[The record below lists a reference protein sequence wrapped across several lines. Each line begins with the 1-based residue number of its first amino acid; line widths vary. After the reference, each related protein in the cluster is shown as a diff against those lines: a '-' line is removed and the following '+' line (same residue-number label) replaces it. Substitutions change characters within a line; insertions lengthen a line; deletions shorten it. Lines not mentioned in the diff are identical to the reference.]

1 MTDIWEPYA
10 ARAVGAARTVVVGA
24 YEFVVTGAD
33 EVIAADS
40 ADRSGGSGGNC
51 GSGADAGIV
60 ELDLAGTGPI
70 RVEWHFPGTDLTAL
84 WTPGLTA
91 HGSIPAAWNAPKQ
104 VSLSRGAPVA
114 SLVGVG
120 DVSRCT
126 FAAREAEVLAAAGVH
141 EETGEFR
148 FWVQAEG
155 RLGLRVDF
163 SVRHFARCL
172 ADVTAWWGAGKEL
185 TFPDSARVPAY
196 STWYSMHQ
204 DVTPEKVERQAA
216 LGKALGLDL
225 IIVDDGWMTADRR
238 RGYGHC
244 GDWDPVSLPD
254 TAAHVARVHELGV
267 EYMLWYAIPF
277 IGRESSMWEAF
288 QPYALRVAEEL
299 DTMVVDPRY
308 PVVRAH
314 LVERHAR
321 AVEDWGMDGLKI
333 DFVDWFGA
341 SGAPAGAPPAGPE
354 ADCATVSEG
363 VERLLAEVFTR
374 IRAAKPT
381 ALVEFRQPYVN
392 PGLWPYTTMIRAVD
406 CPLSPAD
413 NRQRTVDVRLAA
425 GTVPVHSDMLL
436 WHAAEP
442 AEQVASHLINVL
454 FSVPQVSVDL
464 AALDTGQREAL
475 VFWLGVFRRYRE
487 VLQLGALEPA
497 RPDLGYPLVRAY
509 DGTTEIVARYAAL
522 PVDAAGTWEELL
534 VANADADPYVQVR
547 GGSGVVAA
555 EVRDCRGAAVWEG
568 TLELG
573 DVSPYVPRGG
583 LLTLRR
589 GAGSGADA
597 DGSHAA

>member
-10 ARAVGAARTVVVGA
+10 AKAVGAERTVVVGA
-24 YEFVVTGAD
+24 YEFIVTGA
-33 EVIAADS
+33 E
-40 ADRSGGSGGNC
+40 GGPEDLGT
-51 GSGADAGIV
+51 AVPDQDGIV
-60 ELDLAGTGPI
+60 ELAFAAAGDGPI
-70 RVEWHFPGTDLTAL
+70 RVAWQFPCTDVTAL
-84 WTPGLTA
+84 WTPEATGR
-91 HGSIPAAWNAPKQ
+91 GWIPAAWTAPKR
-104 VSLSRGAPVA
+104 VSLTRGAPVA

-126 FAAREAEVLAAAGVH
+126 FAVREAEVLAAAGVH

-155 RLGLRVDF
+155 RLTLRVDF
-163 SVRHFARCL
+163 SARHFAHCL
-172 ADVTAWWGAGKEL
+172 ADVGRWWQDGREADY
-185 TFPDSARVPAY
+185 PDSARLPAY

-216 LGKALGLDL
+216 LGKPLGLEV

-277 IGRESSMWEAF
+277 VGRESSMWEAF
-288 QPYALRVAEEL
+288 QPYALRVAEDL

-308 PVVRAH
+308 PIVRAH

-321 AVEDWGMDGLKI
+321 AVEAWGMDGLKI

-341 SGAPAGAPPAGPE
+341 SADAPQARPG

-363 VERLLAEVFTR
+363 VERLLAEVFQR

-392 PGLWPYTTMIRAVD
+392 PALWPYATMIRAVD
-406 CPLSPAD
+406 CPLSPAE

-425 GTVPVHSDMLL
+425 GTMPVHSDMLL

-464 AALDTGQREAL
+464 AGLGVGQREAL
-475 VFWLGVFRRYRE
+475 AFWLGVFRRYRD
-487 VLQLGALEPA
+487 VLQLGTLEPS
-497 RPDLGYPLVRAY
+497 RPDLGYPVVRAY

-522 PVDAAGTWEELL
+522 PVDGAGTWEELL
-534 VANADADPYVQVR
+534 VANADADPYVRVV
-547 GGSGVVAA
+547 GGSGAVRAV
-555 EVRDCRGAAVWEG
+555 VRDCRGAEVWEG
-568 TLELG
+568 MVELG
-573 DVSPYVPRGG
+573 DVVPYVPRGG
-583 LLTLRR
+583 LLTVSR
-589 GAGSGADA
+589 GGLTA
-597 DGSHAA
+597 

>member
-10 ARAVGAARTVVVGA
+10 AKAVGVARTIVVGA
-24 YEFVVTGAD
+24 YEFSVTGAEELTAA
-33 EVIAADS
+33 EVED
-40 ADRSGGSGGNC
+40 D
-51 GSGADAGIV
+51 IV
-60 ELDLAGTGPI
+60 ELELGGAGAI
-70 RVEWHFPGTDLTAL
+70 RVAWHFPCTDVTVL
-84 WTPGLTA
+84 WTPESAGR
-91 HGSIPAAWNAPKQ
+91 GSIPAAWTAPKQ
-104 VSLSRGAPVA
+104 VSLTRGAPVA

-126 FAAREAEVLAAAGVH
+126 LAAREAEVLAAGGVH

-148 FWVQAEG
+148 FWVQADR
-155 RLGLRVDF
+155 RLTLRVDF
-163 SVRHFARCL
+163 SQRHFAQCL
-172 ADVTAWWGAGKEL
+172 AGMTAWWGAGKEL
-185 TFPDSARVPAY
+185 TFPDVARMPAY

-225 IIVDDGWMTADRR
+225 IIVDDGWMTTDRR

-244 GDWDPVSLPD
+244 GDWEPVSLPD

-288 QPYALRVAEEL
+288 QPYALRQVEHLE
-299 DTMVVDPRY
+299 TMVVDPRY

-321 AVEDWGMDGLKI
+321 AVEAWGMDGLKI

-341 SGAPAGAPPAGPE
+341 SADDGVPEAGPA
-354 ADCATVSEG
+354 ADCATVAEG
-363 VERLLAEVFTR
+363 VERLLSEIFAR
-374 IRAAKPT
+374 IRAARPT
-381 ALVEFRQPYVN
+381 ALVEFRQPYVS
-392 PGLWPYTTMIRAVD
+392 PGLWPYTTMIRAMD
-406 CPLSPAD
+406 CPLSPTD

-454 FSVPQVSVDL
+454 FSVPQISVDL
-464 AALDTGQREAL
+464 SVLETGQREAL
-475 VFWLGVFRRYRE
+475 GFWLGVFRRYRD

-497 RPDLGYPLVRAY
+497 RPDLGYPMVRAY

-534 VANADADPYVQVR
+534 VANADADPFVRMR
-547 GGSGVVAA
+547 GGSGTVAA
-555 EVRDCRGAAVWEG
+555 TVRDCRGAEVWEG
-568 TLELG
+568 TVELG
-573 DVSPYVPRGG
+573 DVAPYVPRGG

-589 GAGSGADA
+589 TARISSVGGPQSA
-597 DGSHAA
+597 